1 MAPRFLALDPAG
13 PSGGIQPSALI
24 DMANVVSGTP
34 NEHSASFASMGENF
48 DVGIF
53 VTDAYEERIEDYPAA
68 EVMVILE
75 GHATITGEDGV
86 VTELEPGK
94 VYLLEKGWSGT
105 WRQHDTVRKFT
116 VVYIP

>member
-1 MAPRFLALDPAG
+1 MTARFFALDPAG
-13 PSGGIQPSALI
+13 PPGGPQPSTLI
-24 DMANVVSGTP
+24 DMENVVSGTP
-34 NEHSASFASMGENF
+34 NEHSASFANMGDSF

-53 VTDAYEERIEDYPAA
+53 VTDAYEERIDNYPAA

-75 GHATITGEDGV
+75 GHATVESDDGV
-86 VTELEPGK
+86 VTELVPGQ
-94 VYLLEKGWSGT
+94 VYLLEKGWSGL